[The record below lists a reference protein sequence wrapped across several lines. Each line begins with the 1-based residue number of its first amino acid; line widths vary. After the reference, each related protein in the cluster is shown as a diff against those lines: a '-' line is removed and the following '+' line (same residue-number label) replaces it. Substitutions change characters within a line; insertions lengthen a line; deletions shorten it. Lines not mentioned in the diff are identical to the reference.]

1 MTDLP
6 ERARARE
13 LAKRLE
19 VTFTIGADEGPIYCD
34 QPSCMM
40 AEAASLILAEL
51 QAERERA
58 IEECIEVI
66 ELDKSTFET
75 CGRNTK
81 GHARAIMLCRE
92 VKERKHADAE

>member
-1 MTDLP
+1 MSAYLP
-6 ERARARE
+6 ERARE
-13 LAKRLE
+13 LAKQFITEQNETYSPETRE
-19 VTFTIGADEGPIYCD
+19 EEE
-34 QPSCMM
+34 
-40 AEAASLILAEL
+40 AELSKLAALILAEL